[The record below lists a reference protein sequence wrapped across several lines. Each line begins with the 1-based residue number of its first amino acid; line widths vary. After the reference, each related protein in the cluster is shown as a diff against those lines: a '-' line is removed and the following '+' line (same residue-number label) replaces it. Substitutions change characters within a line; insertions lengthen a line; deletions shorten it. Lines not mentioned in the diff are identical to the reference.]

1 MVCQLPLDIGTDSA
15 AAIQPFA
22 QDQWLQVRAGAE
34 ATGLKKVA
42 YTAGGNAFW
51 VDPFMCLVP
60 GIPINR
66 SSISKLQQ
74 QVFASPQQ
82 AAENRRALHVGILDG
97 EEVLDMR
104 GKLRLISPDEEFFAL
119 IFELDKV
126 IASDPGEAVL
136 AQWLSLIRSWTFVFE
151 LLPSLDACYWRCINL
166 REHVGT
172 SFDVFYRSCIQRAY
186 EVIQFKLEQERKDPG
201 TKLSASAVFQA
212 WTANVQFSTLAT
224 GDKAFKQSFV
234 DACLTVYNRMLSIPE
249 VEALILKGEER
260 NGKDNV
266 WNSIY
271 QLEEV

>member
-1 MVCQLPLDIGTDSA
+1 MAPKQPKGKAKNKAQAKAKAQAAPAQVVAPQAHGGVNADHYAALQDCMTRITQDPLFTGVVCQLPLDIGTDSA

-172 SFDVFYRSCIQRAY
+172 SF
-186 EVIQFKLEQERKDPG
+186 LH
-201 TKLSASAVFQA
+201 SAGV
-212 WTANVQFSTLAT
+212 
-224 GDKAFKQSFV
+224 
-234 DACLTVYNRMLSIPE
+234 
-249 VEALILKGEER
+249 
-260 NGKDNV
+260 
-266 WNSIY
+266 
-271 QLEEV
+271 